1 MLFDS
6 HTHLNYEGYTDKDR
20 EELFSIIEKSDIS
33 YAMDAGYDLESSYM
47 AVKHAQ
53 RFKWCYAIVGCHPHE
68 AGNFTEEEFVLL
80 KALAQKEGAK
90 AIGEIGLDFYR
101 NLSDKEDQRFWFR
114 RQIRLANELKMPIVI
129 HSRDAHQ
136 EVMDILKE
144 EGAFSKER
152 KSWFPKKNSPLSEE
166 DARVLL
172 HCYSGSREQAIQYIK
187 LGATV
192 SLAGPVTY
200 KNARILREVAEGVP
214 LTDLLIETDAPYLTP
229 EPLRGQQNIS
239 PNVRYVAQKVAEI
252 KGLSYEEVALETKR
266 NGMRFFNIKEQE

>member
-6 HTHLNYEGYTDKDR
+6 HTHLNYEGYSDEER
-20 EELFSIIEKSDIS
+20 EELFKIIEKSDIS
-33 YAMDAGYDLESSYM
+33 YCMDAGYDLESSYM
-47 AVKHAQ
+47 AVNHAK

-68 AGNFTEEEFVLL
+68 AGNFAEEELVLL
-80 KALAQKEGAK
+80 KTLAQKEGAK

-114 RQIRLANELKMPIVI
+114 RQIRLANDLKMPIVI
-129 HSRDAHQ
+129 HDRDAHQ
-136 EVMDILKE
+136 EVMGILKE

-152 KSWFPKKNSPLSEE
+152 KSWFPEKDSHLSKD

-172 HCYSGSREQAIQYIK
+172 HCYSGSKEQAIQYVK
-187 LGATV
+187 LGATI
-192 SLAGPVTY
+192 SIAGPVTY

-214 LTDLLIETDAPYLTP
+214 LSDLLIETDAPYLTP
-229 EPLRGQQNIS
+229 EPLRGRQNIS
-239 PNVRYVAQKVAEI
+239 PNVRYVAEKIAEI
-252 KGLSYEEVALETKR
+252 KGMTFEEVALQTKK

>member
-1 MLFDS
+1 M
-6 HTHLNYEGYTDKDR
+6 
-20 EELFSIIEKSDIS
+20 
-33 YAMDAGYDLESSYM
+33 
-47 AVKHAQ
+47 
-53 RFKWCYAIVGCHPHE
+53 
-68 AGNFTEEEFVLL
+68 
-80 KALAQKEGAK
+80 
-90 AIGEIGLDFYR
+90 
-101 NLSDKEDQRFWFR
+101 
-114 RQIRLANELKMPIVI
+114 
-129 HSRDAHQ
+129 
-136 EVMDILKE
+136 
-144 EGAFSKER
+144 
-152 KSWFPKKNSPLSEE
+152 
-166 DARVLL
+166 L